1 MYYLWLNMSWYWS
14 HTETIKCVGEH
25 TWVVSFSGVSRIL
38 VRDTGRICLQ
48 KIAYFC
54 VPPSAQSWDMP
65 QDRERKKNREEAN
78 LHNQTSKI
86 RTHTHTHILT
96 LTSTPSLTQCKGS
109 LCSPPSLFLT
119 IFPRLKRKR
128 TFENLPPQHG

>member
-86 RTHTHTHILT
+86 RTHTHTHTHTNVDPILNAVQG
-96 LTSTPSLTQCKGS
+96 LPLLSTIPFFNDFSETKKKAY
-109 LCSPPSLFLT
+109 
-119 IFPRLKRKR
+119 I
-128 TFENLPPQHG
+128 